1 MIYIS
6 GPWFVGK
13 DGKGWPRV
21 IETQHEDQIAI
32 LSSTL
37 ALHKCLQGTAKLI
50 AAASDLL
57 EVCKRIAPIIK
68 VLEMLPFHRGAEP
81 NSLADDLFKAI
92 AKAEGQSDS

>member
-6 GPWFVGK
+6 GPWFVAK

-50 AAASDLL
+50 AAAPDLL
-57 EVCKRIAPIIK
+57 EACETLMAFIVNCEPCSEEAINRAEVAIK
-68 VLEMLPFHRGAEP
+68 
-81 NSLADDLFKAI
+81 
-92 AKAEGQSDS
+92 KAEGEM